1 MSCHYV
7 SDVKYVLLC
16 PNLVLLNTLEV
27 NFFVSLQNQ
36 ESHMI
41 CVDLVYDYNVEKIV

>member
-7 SDVKYVLLC
+7 SDVKYVY

-27 NFFVSLQNQ
+27 NFFVNLQNQ
-36 ESHMI
+36 KSHMI